1 LFRGEFLAQP
11 GAKLVCSELRR
22 ATYKINDEICGFDW
36 DTIVEQEMQTRGNMK
51 IARLGWI
58 LPIFLFS
65 QPALFAQTTLLQSHA
80 KAISETGSASSFEP
94 LDRWRA
100 AVLAGDKTSLM
111 GLYMISPPAQ
121 TKTPQ
126 GEIRD
131 PGEEPMFWSSLR
143 SAGLDRLDVKILEA
157 KTLQPGLMAL
167 VLRVETGLKARD
179 GEKAGVI
186 SASQVWVQWKGDW
199 RIASTQ
205 RGDLVA
211 KPPMRL
217 PEPAK
222 PNTQLYPPPEKAPSE
237 IASALSE
244 ASKDHKRVLLV
255 FGGNWCYDCHVLDT
269 TFRSKAFAPVV
280 NANYHVVHINIGNMD
295 QNTDL
300 ANKYGIPLNKGV
312 PSLAILDPNGKLV
325 VSQKQG
331 EFESTVKIGPED
343 VLQFLKK
350 WKPQHAS

>member
-1 LFRGEFLAQP
+1 
-11 GAKLVCSELRR
+11 
-22 ATYKINDEICGFDW
+22 
-36 DTIVEQEMQTRGNMK
+36 MQTRETMK
-51 IARLGWI
+51 IACLGPI
-58 LPIFLFS
+58 LSILLWV
-65 QPALFAQTTLLQSHA
+65 QPVVHARTTAQLAHA
-80 KAISETGSASSFEP
+80 RNVSESASSFSFEP
-94 LDRWRA
+94 LDRWKA
-100 AVLAGDKTSLM
+100 AVLAGDKTTLT

-126 GEIRD
+126 GEIHD
-131 PGEEPMFWSSLR
+131 PTEEPMFWSSLR

-186 SASQVWVQWKGDW
+186 SASQIWVQWKGDW

-211 KPPMRL
+211 KPAMRL

-222 PNTQLYPPPEKAPSE
+222 PNTQLYPPPEEAPAE

-269 TFRSKAFAPVV
+269 TFRSKAFAPIV

-300 ANKYGIPLNKGV
+300 AKKYEIPLNKGV
-312 PSLAILDPNGKLV
+312 PSLAILDPGGKLV

-350 WKPQHAS
+350 WKPQRAS